1 MTQSDRL
8 RTAPQERFAP
18 SVQLF
23 DLSAAAAPLRREPR
37 GPRDG
42 HRQVALDRHGPM
54 TLVLF
59 TFEEGGLFKDH
70 QVPGMAT
77 LMVTRGRLHVSTAEG
92 GHDLGPGQV
101 LTIGPGVVHS
111 VRAGEASEML
121 LTVCLTEPAGSS
133 RADRRGTAR

>member
-1 MTQSDRL
+1 MHELMIKRQSANQVFRK
-8 RTAPQERFAP
+8 
-18 SVQLF
+18 
-23 DLSAAAAPLRREPR
+23 PL
-37 GPRDG
+37 
-42 HRQVALDRHGPM
+42 
-54 TLVLF
+54 
-59 TFEEGGLFKDH
+59 
-70 QVPGMAT
+70 
-77 LMVTRGRLHVSTAEG
+77 VTRGRLHVSTAEG